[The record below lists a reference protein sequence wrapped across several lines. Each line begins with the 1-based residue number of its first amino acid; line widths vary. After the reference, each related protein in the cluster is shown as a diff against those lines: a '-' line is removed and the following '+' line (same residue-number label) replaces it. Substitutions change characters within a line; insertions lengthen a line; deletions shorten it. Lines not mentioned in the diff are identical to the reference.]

1 MSPSSAFL
9 MLKGYDMYRL
19 REIRESWRRLVGW
32 EKDTALPD
40 DIAPVLGFSESGL
53 YFNGAHPLVTTAN
66 IEAVMPENFG
76 MGYAPYNPIRTYE
89 RGDIV
94 TFEGAVWFA
103 LGRMRGIAPG
113 TSADFNMDYNDDF
126 AVGWMRYSSVSAYLQ
141 KLTDDG
147 IAKVVTT
154 FIERKKLA
162 RETRSLVSRRTLFDG
177 AGRIANSTDNEG
189 RLVGIEVLPVRAMG
203 VTTKIER
210 IGLQFTRSADI
221 TVRIYHSSQV
231 FPVYEKTLHYDGN
244 GSFRWFVLDDVYL
257 PYLGDDHAGG
267 SWYVTYRQ
275 DELPLGCYGINVS
288 KDWSREPCGTC
299 NVGSVQVWREVTR
312 YAAYS
317 PFFVEGKELNADN
330 AIWDIAQNTYTNTLN
345 YGLNLEVSVGCDL
358 TDVLVSQREMFAS
371 VLQKQVAADVL
382 ALLMNNPNVRV
393 NRNQTNASRLDIAY
407 DLNGQ
412 DGHGGLG
419 RDLRRAYDAL
429 EVETKGLDRVC
440 LCNHTGGVRYGS
452 V

>member
-1 MSPSSAFL
+1 
-9 MLKGYDMYRL
+9 MYRL
-19 REIRESWRRLVGW
+19 REIREAWRRLVGW
-32 EKDTALPD
+32 DRDTALPED
-40 DIAPVLGFSESGL
+40 VNAMLGESESGL
-53 YFNGAHPLVTTAN
+53 YYNGAHPLVTTAN
-66 IEAVMPENFG
+66 VEAVMPENYGSGF
-76 MGYAPYNPIRTYE
+76 PEYNPIRTYE
-89 RGDIV
+89 RGDV
-94 TFEGAVWFA
+94 VNYKGEPWCSLA
-103 LGRMRGIAPG
+103 RQRGVEPG
-113 TSADFNMDYNDDF
+113 TPADFNDDYSDDF
-126 AVGWMRYSSVSAYLQ
+126 SKGWTRFSPVSAYMM
-141 KLTDDG
+141 KLVDDG
-147 IAKVVTT
+147 VAKVVTT

-177 AGRIANSTDNEG
+177 AGRMANSTDNDG

-210 IGLQFTRSADI
+210 IGLQFTKSADI
-221 TVRIYHSSQV
+221 TIRIYHSSQV
-231 FPVYEKTLHYDGN
+231 RPVYERTLHYDGN
-244 GSFRWFVLDDVYL
+244 GSFRWFSLDDVYL
-257 PYLGDDHAGG
+257 PYIGETNAGG

-317 PFFVEGKELNADN
+317 PFFVEGSELNDDN
-330 AIWDIAQNTYTNTLN
+330 GIWDVARNTYTNTLN
-345 YGLNLEVSVGCDL
+345 YGINLEVSVGCDL

-393 NRNQTNASRLDIAY
+393 NRNQTNASRLDLAY

-440 LCNHTGGVRYGS
+440 LCNRTGGVRYGS

>member
-1 MSPSSAFL
+1 
-9 MLKGYDMYRL
+9 MYRL
-19 REIRESWRRLVGW
+19 KEIRDAWRHLVGW
-32 EKDTALPD
+32 ERNENLGD
-40 DIAPVLGFSESGL
+40 DIAAVLSQSESGL
-53 YFNGAHPLVTTAN
+53 YYNGAHPLVTAAN
-66 IEAVMPENFG
+66 VAAVLPDDYDTSFPE
-76 MGYAPYNPIRTYE
+76 YNPIRTYV

-94 TFEGAVWFA
+94 SYGGSLWCA
-103 LGRMRGIAPG
+103 LSQMRGISPQQ
-113 TSADFNMDYNDDF
+113 SADFNDDFNDDF
-126 AVGWMRYSSVSAYLQ
+126 AKGWARYTPASAYMQ

-154 FIERKKLA
+154 FIERKKLS

-177 AGRIANSTDNEG
+177 AGRITNSTENIG
-189 RLVGIEVLPVRAMG
+189 RLVGIEVLPVRSMG

-210 IGLQFTRSADI
+210 IGLQFTGNADI

-231 FPVYEKTLHYDGN
+231 QPVYEKTLKYDGG
-244 GSFRWFVLDDVYL
+244 GSFRWFTLNDVYL
-257 PYLGDDHAGG
+257 PYLGDNHAGG

-275 DELPLGCYGINVS
+275 DELPLGVYGINVS

-299 NVGSVQVWREVTR
+299 NVGSVQAWREVTR
-312 YAAYS
+312 YATYS
-317 PFFVEGKELNADN
+317 PFGVEGSDLNADN
-330 AIWDIAQNTYTNTLN
+330 SLWDIQRNIYTNTAN

-358 TDVLVSQREMFAS
+358 TETLISQRDIFAS
-371 VLQKQVAADVL
+371 VLQKQVAADLLSLL
-382 ALLMNNPNVRV
+382 ANNPYVRV
-393 NRNQTNASRLDIAY
+393 NRNQANASRIDIAY
-407 DLNGQ
+407 ELNGQ

-429 EVETKGLDRVC
+429 AVDTKGLDRVC